1 MPYQFH
7 RFASV
12 WISAVAISGVAGC
25 ATVKTQTAD
34 IAAEPVKG
42 MVYYLPIRS
51 FDIEVKYVVTNCAAD
66 SSGNAILTYDV
77 QPVVKSQLLA
87 DRRRAFTIYDGLNGR
102 VLKALNFEITQY
114 ENGTLKAINGSV
126 DDRTAETATNVVS
139 GALKLALGLT
149 GTGLYSG
156 GNSGVAQNASITD
169 LNGNKADDD
178 RFIASVR
185 AACGVKI
192 TDALV
197 QVRTLTGQIDA
208 AQEALEAKAKLTAA
222 VTGADKG
229 VTDARANL
237 KAAKDT
243 AGVEDL
249 ARAQSLLAKAIEKQR
264 KAQDALDAFPSGS
277 PATAYQQ
284 RIAAIVQRD
293 LTFVA
298 SKTYLPGET
307 ESAGDF
313 TISFPDA
320 ALRDI
325 GVKTQTPLRANVTFD
340 LLSVKQSPED
350 AGAGLK
356 AIAIRT
362 TQVDGVWTRAP
373 AMGMMKVC
381 AGDCAEQTVRLSQA
395 FSMPQWGQ
403 LAVLP
408 LQSKAFA
415 KSTVKAAFAPD
426 GAITSIYFDSTAPA
440 ERASGAF
447 LSASGSIADYVTARR
462 DLKAKLA
469 ETKDADEKD
478 AIQQQIDVLDLTAQ
492 LANKQTDATTDQ
504 KRKLADL
511 DFQIQEVEKQTQL
524 LEASKKLEGMRSAA
538 VPAAR

>member
-1 MPYQFH
+1 MTSPFH
-7 RFASV
+7 GRARA
-12 WISAVAISGVAGC
+12 WIAAVAMSGVAGC

-34 IAAEPVKG
+34 IAAEPVTG

-51 FDIEVKYVVTNCAAD
+51 FDIDVKYVVTNCAAD
-66 SSGNAILTYDV
+66 SSGKAVLTYDV

-87 DRRRAFTIYDGLNGR
+87 DRRRAFSIYDGLNGR

-114 ENGTLKAINGSV
+114 ENGTLKAINGTA

-149 GTGLYSG
+149 GTGLFSG
-156 GNSGVAQNASITD
+156 GKAGAAQNASITD
-169 LNGNKADDD
+169 LNGTKRHDDPI
-178 RFIASVR
+178 IAAVR
-185 AACGVKI
+185 AACGAKI

-208 AQEALEAKAKLTAA
+208 AQEATEAKSKLTAA
-222 VTGADKG
+222 VTAADKG

-237 KAAKDT
+237 KAAKET

-249 ARAQSLLAKAIEKQR
+249 ARAQSLLTKAIDKQQ

-298 SKTYLPGET
+298 SRTYLPGET
-307 ESAGDF
+307 DTAADF
-313 TISFPDA
+313 TIDFPDA
-320 ALRDI
+320 GLRDI
-325 GVKTQTPLRANVTFD
+325 GVNTQTPLKANVKFD
-340 LLSVKQSPED
+340 LQSAKQTSAD
-350 AGAGLK
+350 AGAGLQ
-356 AIAIRT
+356 AIAIKT
-362 TQVDGVWTRAP
+362 TKIDGVWTRAP
-373 AMGMMKVC
+373 AMGLMKVC
-381 AGDCAEQTVRLSQA
+381 AGSCAAQTERLTQA
-395 FSMPQWGQ
+395 FSVPQWGQ

-426 GAITSIYFDSTAPA
+426 GAITSLYFDSTAPA

-447 LSASGSIADYVTARR
+447 VTASGSIAEYVTARR

-469 ETKDADEKD
+469 KAKDAEEKD
-478 AIQQQIDVLDLTAQ
+478 AIQQQIDVLDLQTQ
-492 LANKQTDATTDQ
+492 LADKQTDVTTDQ

-511 DFQIQEVEKQTQL
+511 DFQIQEAEKQAKL
-524 LEASKKLEGMRSAA
+524 LEASKKLEDMRSAA
-538 VPAAR
+538 APAAK